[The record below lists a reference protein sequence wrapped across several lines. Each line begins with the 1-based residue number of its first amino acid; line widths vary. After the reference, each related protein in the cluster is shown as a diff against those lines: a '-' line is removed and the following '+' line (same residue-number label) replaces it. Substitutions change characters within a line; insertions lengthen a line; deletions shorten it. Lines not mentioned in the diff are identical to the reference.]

1 MRLIIAEK
9 PSMGRAIADALP
21 KPIKKQDGY
30 IVASDGTHVSWCIG
44 HILEQVE
51 PDDYDPKYKKW
62 SYQHLPIIPETW
74 QLKPK
79 PKTKSQLTV
88 LRKLS
93 KQATHIVHAG
103 DPDREGQLL
112 VDEVLHYL
120 KLPKT
125 KLQQTERLLVS
136 DLNTSAIKK
145 ALTKLQSNK
154 NFVPLSVSALARSRS
169 DWLIGMNLTRA
180 FTLLGQKAKFN
191 SVLSVGRVQTP
202 LLGLVVRRD
211 QEIEEFVSKDYF
223 QVDAHVTIDSQPNDN
238 FDLLARWQPSEHCAA
253 HLDEEGRVI
262 NKSLAEHVV
271 RQIYQQPALVKNV
284 KKERKKQPCPLPYNL
299 SSLQIDAAKA
309 FKLSAQQVLDA
320 CQSLYERHKVITYPR
335 SDCRYLPKQH
345 HNDASKII
353 GHLSQFTKPHIS
365 NVAQQANPS
374 LKSRAWNDAKVGA
387 HHAII
392 PTLKSAATLSLN
404 SNELNVYQ
412 LIAKQYLAQFFA
424 AYESDNTKIE
434 LEINNG
440 LFIAKST
447 ITARLGWKIIYE
459 NQDKLTNQTTLPLLE
474 KGQVLFCQKGELL
487 CKQTEPPAHFTDATL
502 LGAMT
507 GIARFVRDP
516 DIKKVLRETDGLG
529 TEATRAGMI
538 ELLFKRGYL
547 TRQGKSIRATDVGKA
562 LIRALP
568 EEITLPD
575 MTAQWEMQLQE
586 ICDQNANYQAFIKS
600 IEHKLTELIN
610 RSKDIELVG
619 LPEKPFKPKRSY
631 SKSKGNYSKTKSN
644 YSKSKDSTAK
654 KPRGTKR
661 APKRAS

>member
-21 KPIKKQDGY
+21 KPVKKHEGY
-30 IVASDGTHVSWCIG
+30 IVAGDGTHVSWCIG

-62 SYQHLPIIPETW
+62 NYGDLPIIPEAW

-79 PKTKSQLTV
+79 AKTKSQLSV
-88 LRKLS
+88 LRKLT
-93 KQATHIVHAG
+93 KQASSIVHAG

-125 KLQQTERLLVS
+125 KHQHTQRLLVS
-136 DLNTSAIKK
+136 DLNTPAIKK
-145 ALTKLQSNK
+145 ALGQLQDNKL
-154 NFVPLSVSALARSRS
+154 FMPLSVSALARSRS

-180 FTLLGQKAKFN
+180 FTLLGQKANFN

-211 QEIEEFVSKDYF
+211 QEIADFVSKDYY
-223 QVDAHVTIDSQPNDN
+223 QVDAHVTLDRQSSNTN
-238 FDLLARWQPSEHCAA
+238 FTARWQPSEHCAN

-271 RQIYQQPALVKNV
+271 RQIYQQDAVVTEV
-284 KKERKKQPCPLPYNL
+284 KKERKKQPSPLPYNL

-320 CQSLYERHKVITYPR
+320 CQTLYERHKVITYPR

-345 HNDASKII
+345 LNDAPKII
-353 GHLSQFTKPHIS
+353 AHLGQSPKPHVAMVAGKA
-365 NVAQQANPS
+365 NVNI
-374 LKSRAWNDAKVGA
+374 KSRAWNDSKVSA

-392 PTLKSAATLSLN
+392 PTLKSAANLSL
-404 SNELNVYQ
+404 SSSEANVYQ
-412 LIAKQYLAQFFA
+412 LIAKQYLAQFFE
-424 AYESDNTKIE
+424 AYESDHSKVE
-434 LEINNG
+434 LEINKG
-440 LFIAKST
+440 KFIAKSVQ
-447 ITARLGWKIIYE
+447 TANVGWKIIYE
-459 NQDKLTNQTTLPLLE
+459 KTEKSDNALPPLT
-474 KGQVLFCQKGELL
+474 KGQTLFCQHGELL

-516 DIKKVLRETDGLG
+516 NIKKILRETDGLG

-547 TRQGKSIRATDVGKA
+547 TRQGKSIRATDVGVA
-562 LIRALP
+562 LIKALP

-575 MTAQWEMQLQE
+575 MTAEWEMQLQE
-586 ICDQNANYQAFIKS
+586 ICDQNLNYQAFIKD
-600 IEHKLTELIN
+600 IENKLTQLVSD
-610 RSKDIELVG
+610 SKDAKLVG
-619 LPEKPFKPKRSY
+619 LPEKPFKPKRRGASKKTYNSSY
-631 SKSKGNYSKTKSN
+631 TKGKSTKVPPGTSSKKSARPKTK
-644 YSKSKDSTAK
+644 K
-654 KPRGTKR
+654 K
-661 APKRAS
+661 